1 MQKRIMAFMK
11 EHHMAEEGDCILAAV
26 SGGADSVC
34 LLLILQELAQAGK
47 IRLCAVHVEHG
58 IRGED
63 SRKDACFVEEI
74 CRQHR
79 IPCKIFHCQ
88 AMEYARAHK
97 MTVEEGARILRYG
110 FFEQAAEIFRADRI
124 AVAHNQNDCAE
135 TILFHLA
142 RGTGLKGLCGIPPVR
157 DNIIRPLLCV
167 KRREIEAFLAA
178 EGQIFCQDK
187 TNETLDYTRNRVRHQ
202 ILPVLEEINSEA
214 VAHMNQ
220 AAQQAAEAEAL
231 VRELTEERKDRYI
244 RRDLQNVCISGKIT
258 EEKPVLQKSLLHKAL
273 AETAG
278 SSRDISGR
286 HVQSLRELFEKQTG
300 RKLSFPCGVEGVR
313 TYDGVELKKEQEI
326 SDEKS
331 CAVWEAKET
340 WILPPEGILK
350 IPFRGYEIHTRIL
363 ENNLQNEE
371 IPKKMYTKWLDYD
384 KIKGTMLLRTRR
396 EKDFLVIGPEGRRK
410 KLKKFFIDEKIP
422 GPKREHML
430 LLTDETH
437 VVWVI
442 GSRLGEDV
450 KVTEDTRRILEIR
463 VYGGN
468 ICE

>member
-1 MQKRIMAFMK
+1 MQKKVRNFID
-11 EHHMAEEGDCILAAV
+11 EYHMVEKGDCVLAAV
-26 SGGADSVC
+26 SGGADSLC
-34 LLLILQELAQAGK
+34 MLLILMELSK
-47 IRLCAVHVEHG
+47 ELEIRLCAVHVEHG

-63 SRKDACFVEEI
+63 SRRDARFVEEL
-74 CRQHR
+74 CGQRR

-88 AMEYARAHK
+88 AREYARAHK
-97 MTVEEGARILRYG
+97 MTVEEGARTLRYG
-110 FFEQAAEIFRADRI
+110 FFAQAAEEFEADKI

-135 TILFHLA
+135 TVLFHLA

-157 DNIIRPLLCV
+157 GNIIRPLLCV
-167 KRREIEAFLAA
+167 ERKEIEGFLT
-178 EGQIFCQDK
+178 EKKQPFCQDK
-187 TNETLDYTRNRVRHQ
+187 TNRSTEYTRNKIRHQ
-202 ILPVLEEINSEA
+202 ILPVLAEINSQA

-220 AAQQAAEAEAL
+220 AALQAAEAEGL
-231 VRELTEERKDRYI
+231 IQELAEEITDRYI
-244 RRDLQNVCISGKIT
+244 YRDTQGICISGKLCK
-258 EEKPVLQKSLLHKAL
+258 ERPVLQKALLHRAL
-273 AETAG
+273 AEAAG
-278 SSRDISGR
+278 SSRDISGL
-286 HVQSLRELFEKQTG
+286 HVQNLRELFEKQTG
-300 RKLSFPCGVEGVR
+300 RSISFPCGITGER
-313 TYDGVELKKEQEI
+313 TYDGVVLKNRQEMSGEI
-326 SDEKS
+326 SGTED
-331 CAVWEAKET
+331 A

-350 IPFRGYEIHTRIL
+350 ISFLGYEIHTRLL

-371 IPKKMYTKWLDYD
+371 IPKKIYTKWLDYD

-396 EKDFLVIGPEGRRK
+396 EKDFLIISPEGGRK

-422 GPKREHML
+422 GPERERIL

-437 VVWVI
+437 VIWVI

>member
-220 AAQQAAEAEAL
+220 AAEQAAE
-231 VRELTEERKDRYI
+231 LTYTMGSYTGNGST
-244 RRDLQNVCISGKIT
+244 QNIHLGFRPRFVIIFGDQSSSLSNGSPTYVAIASEQISS
-258 EEKPVLQKSLLHKAL
+258 Q
-273 AETAG
+273 
-278 SSRDISGR
+278 R
-286 HVQSLRELFEKQTG
+286 LF
-300 RKLSFPCGVEGVR
+300 
-313 TYDGVELKKEQEI
+313 
-326 SDEKS
+326 
-331 CAVWEAKET
+331 
-340 WILPPEGILK
+340 
-350 IPFRGYEIHTRIL
+350 
-363 ENNLQNEE
+363 
-371 IPKKMYTKWLDYD
+371 M
-384 KIKGTMLLRTRR
+384 
-396 EKDFLVIGPEGRRK
+396 
-410 KLKKFFIDEKIP
+410 
-422 GPKREHML
+422 
-430 LLTDETH
+430 TDEGFR
-437 VVWVI
+437 V
-442 GSRLGEDV
+442 V
-450 KVTEDTRRILEIR
+450 KVGESNRTFPRANDSGIYYNFIAFR
-463 VYGGN
+463 
-468 ICE
+468 